1 MSHNKRP
8 PMYFLNAGFAMK
20 PLLEKTRVVFIKG
33 AQLSLY
39 KYLMVNFSLKKFI
52 KNCLNCFF
60 KKIV

>member
-20 PLLEKTRVVFIKG
+20 PLLEKTKVVFING

-39 KYLMVNFSLKKFI
+39 KDLLVSFSLKKLI
-52 KNCLNCFF
+52 KNCLDCFF